1 VMKEVKWEK
10 GKNLMSLSLTHS
22 CCSPKCGTYGS
33 FSCIPTYQSWCVKK
47 KTHQSCMHFKF
58 VYVKCELIDFQF
70 LIKFLLYVC
79 LSLIHYF
86 IIIYT
91 SFWAVPL
98 WCNIMYV

>member
-47 KTHQSCMHFKF
+47 KNTSILHALQICVCEVWTHRFSIF
-58 VYVKCELIDFQF
+58 
-70 LIKFLLYVC
+70 
-79 LSLIHYF
+79 
-86 IIIYT
+86 
-91 SFWAVPL
+91 
-98 WCNIMYV
+98 N